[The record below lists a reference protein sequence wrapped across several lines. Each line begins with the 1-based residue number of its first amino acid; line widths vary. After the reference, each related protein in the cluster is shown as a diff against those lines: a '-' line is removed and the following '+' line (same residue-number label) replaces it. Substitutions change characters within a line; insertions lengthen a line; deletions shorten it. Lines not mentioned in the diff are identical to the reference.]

1 MAGNPKDE
9 GSAKELKDTVES
21 LGSPIEKILDS
32 IGNMYKQADKL
43 NNAFVQGRTRLDEM
57 NDAVS
62 KAAAGVIRLGG
73 DINDVS
79 NTMASIAEGSRRN
92 VLATEEQVSKLYA
105 ASTILGVGAKEL
117 VDDFAEVGY
126 ETSQI
131 GPNLE
136 KSIEYVQSV
145 GLNAKTVMKDV
156 ASNMELM
163 NRFNFND
170 GVQGLTKMA
179 AQASMLRFD
188 MKTTA
193 EFANKVIDP
202 EGAINMAAS
211 FQRLGL
217 AVGQLGDPFAL
228 MNDAINDP
236 GALQDSLIKSTKQ
249 FTEFDEKTK
258 SFKINPQGVLTLREM
273 SKETGISYEQ
283 LTKSALAAAD
293 LDKRVSAINP
303 SLKFKDE
310 EDKQFFANMAT
321 MKDGE
326 YVVQLKDDET
336 GIVQTKKLGD
346 ITQEEMEKLRE
357 QQQNAPKTLEEIQTS
372 QLDVLK
378 NIQRAIEGNVA
389 KATYGVAG
397 SSAIRGNLLGAER
410 ITRSLSKAVDTTV
423 PGSAAITEKVNDAIK
438 EMRDLYTANTSGKLS
453 NEDLSKKIAS
463 IEDGL
468 TKQAS
473 GMGTKGMD
481 ALKDILQKTSQG
493 VTGSSAIE
501 KEFKKYSE
509 ELLTAVGR
517 PTNTATNAVK
527 TRVEASQKPISL
539 TDVLGERALKEST
552 NLTNTESKTTTTS
565 KVEFGEF
572 KITIDTPPGTTLTQQ
587 QLNAIFNSDQFK
599 QYVLSLSDPKSNKGQ
614 GVVSY

>member
-9 GSAKELKDTVES
+9 GSAKELKDSVES
-21 LGSPIEKILDS
+21 LGSPIEKILDA

-43 NNAFVQGRTRLDEM
+43 NNAFVQGRTRMDEM

-73 DINDVS
+73 DINDIS
-79 NTMASIAEGSRRN
+79 NTMAGIAEGSRRN

-105 ASTILGVGAKEL
+105 ASSVLGLGAKDL
-117 VDDFAEVGY
+117 VEDFAKVGY

-145 GLNAKTVMKDV
+145 GLNARTVMKDV
-156 ASNMELM
+156 ANNMELM

-346 ITQEEMEKLRE
+346 ITQDEMEKLRE
-357 QQQNAPKTLEEIQTS
+357 QQANAPKTLEEIQTS

-378 NIQRAIEGNVA
+378 NIQRAIEGNTA
-389 KATYGVAG
+389 KGTYGIAG

-410 ITRSLSKAVDTTV
+410 ITRSLTKAVDTTV

-438 EMRDLYTANTSGKLS
+438 EMRDLYVANTSGKLS
-453 NEDLSKKIAS
+453 NEDLSKKVAA
-463 IEDGL
+463 IEEGI
-468 TKQAS
+468 TNTAS
-473 GMGTKGMD
+473 GMGTKGIE

-493 VTGSSAIE
+493 VTGSSGIE

-517 PTNTATNAVK
+517 PTTAAASAVK
-527 TRVEASQKPISL
+527 TKAAAATQKPISL
-539 TDVLGERALKEST
+539 TDVLGERTLKQNA
-552 NLTNTESKTTTTS
+552 NLTNTESKTTNT

-599 QYVLSLSDPKSNKGQ
+599 QYVLSLADPKSNKGQ